1 MAHCKTTRIGYTVK
15 LSKNSSDYG
24 ADSWSLLHF
33 TQCTAAAHRLNV
45 AWGRTLPTCNNRKLL
60 CQPLTVCRS
69 LVGGITRWYSHRA
82 RRMMLIMCS
91 RSSTTAPPSSISS
104 GQVPATL
111 PRIARPS
118 RHHGLHAESLR
129 LLLSLPSR
137 LKLPPDGRMA
147 TVDFRRACIVGA
159 AKDGNQSCLLQPY
172 QQHSGQ
178 KL

>member
-1 MAHCKTTRIGYTVK
+1 MEVTRDPCYT
-15 LSKNSSDYG
+15 SQNARQQPAGGMSHGEGPSPCD
-24 ADSWSLLHF
+24 
-33 TQCTAAAHRLNV
+33 
-45 AWGRTLPTCNNRKLL
+45 NRKLL
-60 CQPLTVCRS
+60 RQPLCRS
-69 LVGGITRWYSHRA
+69 PAGGITGWCSHRA